1 MTNIYKY
8 DDDLFVQSFIEI
20 NEKFDI
26 LVMFINGSINASS
39 QLAPLNFKSGILSI
53 SQINFPLFKPSPSKR
68 HHYVLNKIIF
78 YIQIITSIW
87 LYIFIALYWLGNRR
101 NGNAI

>member
-1 MTNIYKY
+1 MSNIYKY

-39 QLAPLNFKSGILSI
+39 QLAPLNIKSGILSI

-68 HHYVLNKIIF
+68 HHNVLNI
-78 YIQIITSIW
+78 YDW
-87 LYIFIALYWLGNRR
+87 LYSRFASRILPDLIHL
-101 NGNAI
+101 